1 MDFHMEESHLKIF
14 YQDITV
20 SDGLY
25 AKHHVTTV
33 EKGLA
38 DSLFKYY
45 YCPAKEMEAI
55 ESLTDHFH
63 YQLMT

>member
-1 MDFHMEESHLKIF
+1 MDFHMEENHLKIF

-25 AKHHVTTV
+25 AKHHVTKV

-38 DSLFKYY
+38 DSLF
-45 YCPAKEMEAI
+45 
-55 ESLTDHFH
+55 TH
-63 YQLMT
+63 Y